1 MGKVSDS
8 VPSNIYIINKEAQ
21 CSTLLIITT
30 IVDAD
35 EPEML
40 SRQSF
45 SKYVEINCATS
56 LNHFTIQND
65 MGSKLSKTS
74 SYIDIHGPNKSLTNS
89 VGGSVAR

>member
-1 MGKVSDS
+1 MGKVSES
-8 VPSNIYIINKEAQ
+8 GPSDIYIINKEVQ
-21 CSTLLIITT
+21 CSTLSIITT

-56 LNHFTIQND
+56 LNHFPIQND
-65 MGSKLSKTS
+65 IGSKLSKTVN
-74 SYIDIHGPNKSLTNS
+74 YIHINGSNKSLSNS
-89 VGGSVAR
+89 ERGSVV